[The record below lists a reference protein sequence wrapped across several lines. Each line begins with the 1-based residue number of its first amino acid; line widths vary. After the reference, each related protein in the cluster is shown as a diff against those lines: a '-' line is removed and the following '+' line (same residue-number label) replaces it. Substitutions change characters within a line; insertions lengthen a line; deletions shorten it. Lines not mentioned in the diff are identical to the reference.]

1 MSGPYLRGPA
11 LPLHEVLSRWDEVV
25 NRWALDPEERC
36 GLLGGF
42 APGPIDRIETYEVL
56 CGEQR
61 MRLLVEL
68 DPILSRIWR
77 DERRIREWLR
87 AANPSLADRPPI
99 DVMSRSPEWVR
110 WVIDNMGMAS

>member
-1 MSGPYLRGPA
+1 MSGPQQQRPA
-11 LPLHEVLSRWDEVV
+11 LPLHDVLSLWDEIVT
-25 NRWALDPEERC
+25 RWALDPEERC

-42 APGPIDRIETYEVL
+42 ASGPIDDIETYHIL

-61 MRLLVEL
+61 MRLLVDL
-68 DPILSRIWR
+68 DPILTRIWN
-77 DERRIREWLR
+77 DERRIRQWLR
-87 AANPSLADRPPI
+87 APNPGLADRSPI